1 MAKGESLGEFEHL
14 VLLALLRLGE
24 RAYGLAVRREI
35 AERAEREVTIGAVYA
50 TLERLQAKG
59 LVRSRQAEAS
69 DERGGR
75 RRRYF
80 KLTADGD
87 AALEA
92 THRALQRMAQDLG
105 LGLSSR

>member
-1 MAKGESLGEFEHL
+1 MAKGESLGD
-14 VLLALLRLGE
+14 G
-24 RAYGLAVRREI
+24 AYGLAVRREI
-35 AERAEREVTIGAVYA
+35 AQRAEREVSIGAVYA
-50 TLERLQAKG
+50 TLERLNDKG

-80 KLTADGD
+80 KLTAEGD

-105 LGLSSR
+105 LGFSR